1 MAAGEGNREALLPKY
16 GRNIPDIIDLVKYY
30 QYPSMV
36 QSEAKGEIK
45 IANKTKGKEFIYLAN
60 L

>member
-1 MAAGEGNREALLPKY
+1 MATGEGNREALLPEY
-16 GRNIPDIIDLVKYY
+16 GQNIPDIIDLVNYY